1 MCRII
6 EGRLNEAITKL
17 QDIIVVQEDNLTRL
31 NDERIREQVQRLQEA
46 VDILRTSNETEIT
59 NYAERVAREI
69 GRTSNANQDINLDNW
84 IILVTIHNL
93 FTNMTT
99 SWINI
104 ENSLD
109 NQERIMNTIR
119 GNNNV

>member
-46 VDILRTSNETEIT
+46 ADILRTSNEAKIVNMQSVLQEKL
-59 NYAERVAREI
+59 VVHQM
-69 GRTSNANQDINLDNW
+69 RTK
-84 IILVTIHNL
+84 ILTL
-93 FTNMTT
+93 TT
-99 SWINI
+99 
-104 ENSLD
+104 
-109 NQERIMNTIR
+109 
-119 GNNNV
+119 G